1 MILSSEFHVVTVSR
15 ARHVLDIL
23 PMQLK
28 LIICHPPCSVTVAQ
42 GGGAGDGGG
51 GDGGGGLGGV
61 LGGGGH
67 SPHSWWAV

>member
-1 MILSSEFHVVTVSR
+1 MILSSGFHVVTVSR

-28 LIICHPPCSVTVAQ
+28 LMNCHPPCSVTGVQ

-51 GDGGGGLGGV
+51 GEGGGI
-61 LGGGGH
+61 GGG
-67 SPHSWWAV
+67 